1 MQFVVRQSH
10 HLERTTAAVDAAAA
24 VDELEPVVVAGL
36 LIEVE

>member
-10 HLERTTAAVDAAAA
+10 HLERTTAAVD
-24 VDELEPVVVAGL
+24 ELEPVVVAGL